1 MPRGCPGDAPGDPPG
16 IPQTF
21 VHDFNLNEFLME
33 KNNIGLKRVAV
44 GAIGLLNNEPGSHFR
59 GGADAL
65 GPEVALC
72 LTYFIKKT
80 YNFSKMHFYY
90 QNDAELWEN
99 SSQCNSDIFAQV
111 PGSKH
116 CQKYI

>member
-1 MPRGCPGDAPGDPPG
+1 MILND
-16 IPQTF
+16 
-21 VHDFNLNEFLME
+21 LNEFLME

-65 GPEVALC
+65 GPGVALF
-72 LTYFIKKT
+72 LTYFVKKT
-80 YNFSKMHFYY
+80 YKFSKTHFYY
-90 QNDAELWEN
+90 QKDAKLWEN

-111 PGSKH
+111 PGSK
-116 CQKYI
+116 QRQQSI